1 MQFLMYSNSGSR
13 YEQWIKPII
22 YVAMLYT
29 SMSVS
34 YHFIGVVAHEYLLA
48 LLIFY
53 LVDKKQAILLVINYT
68 LCKNAIH
75 AICGWSLN
83 NC

>member
-1 MQFLMYSNSGSR
+1 MLTYLFSYLLLMLVIMNLAISTLISMQFLMYSNSGSH

-48 LLIFY
+48 LLIF
-53 LVDKKQAILLVINYT
+53 LL
-68 LCKNAIH
+68 
-75 AICGWSLN
+75 G
-83 NC
+83 